1 MADSSSAHTPN
12 TDEEV
17 EPDTLGDTDD
27 AFSVNK
33 PEGTAAELGAPNPI
47 KDFVDFLEYR
57 VNNTIV
63 SRPRKVIYQ
72 VKDENLF
79 QRDDISFQGFDW
91 FLRFSWVNES
101 SSPHTYSRSVQ
112 EGLVIREGQET
123 ETNFGVSASFKG
135 LGISAGG
142 YVKNFSERET
152 SRVTT
157 VTQDVTVPAYATTYF
172 YQKRYNFENNIWW
185 GQYVPGWQ
193 TANHFGIGKTGNA
206 GYAIKRTAKSSIFA
220 EEYAT
225 LLRPLNG
232 STTIFATSAPY
243 RTDDPPGNR
252 QFVNITAKA
261 KDWLQK
267 RGITQ
272 YG

>member
-1 MADSSSAHTPN
+1 MADSSSAHPPQ
-12 TDEEV
+12 TDEEL
-17 EPDTLGDTDD
+17 EHDTLGNTDD
-27 AFSVNK
+27 AVSVDK
-33 PEGTAAELGAPNPI
+33 PDATEPANPI

-57 VNNTIV
+57 VNNTVV
-63 SRPRKVIYQ
+63 SRARSVIYQ
-72 VKDENLF
+72 VNDENLF
-79 QRDDISFQGFDW
+79 QRSDISFQGFDW

-123 ETNFGVSASFKG
+123 ETNFEVSASFKG

-152 SRVTT
+152 SHVTT
-157 VTQDVTVPAYATTYF
+157 TSQEIKVDPYSTTYF
-172 YQKRYNFENNIWW
+172 YQKRYNFVTDVYW
-185 GQYVPGWQ
+185 GQYVPGWKEY
-193 TANHFGIGKTGNA
+193 NHFRVGKTGNA
-206 GYAIKRTAKSSIFA
+206 GQLIMRSAKSSIFA

-225 LLRPLNG
+225 LLRPLSG
-232 STTIFATSAPY
+232 YTTISAQSAPY
-243 RTDDPPGNR
+243 RTDEANVNR
-252 QFVNITAKA
+252 QFANITAKA
-261 KDWLQK
+261 KDWLGR